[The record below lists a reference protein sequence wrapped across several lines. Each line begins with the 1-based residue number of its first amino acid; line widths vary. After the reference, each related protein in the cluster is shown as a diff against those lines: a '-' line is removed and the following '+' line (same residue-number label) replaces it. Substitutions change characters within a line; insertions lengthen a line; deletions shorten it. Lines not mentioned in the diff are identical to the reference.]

1 MGLFDSMAQGMLG
14 GLGGGLISGGLGAIG
29 SIFSNKAQSKENDR
43 MRDWNEYM
51 YDKQYEN
58 NIKLWN
64 MQNKYDLPSAQKQR
78 LIDAGLN
85 PDLMYSGAGVS
96 ASPNLHAAVAGS
108 PSAGSLPGYGG
119 VAEAFNQGRLLDAQ
133 IRNIDA
139 DTKKK
144 ESETVGQGYQ
154 NEILK
159 TDAAFEPALKSGE
172 INVLGVQVR
181 LGDSQVEVNKETVPK
196 IRQEIIN
203 LQKNVEVMN
212 SNIDEASERIA
223 NLSQLRVG
231 IMLDNYIKDQ
241 SKESQIRQFA
251 AAADLSEKEAK
262 MYIARAISE
271 IARNNASARL
281 DNANASNAELDFKIG
296 SLDFKLKNEKGY
308 YNMVIDNEIDTYNT
322 SAANNRRIRE
332 RDDKISGDHWYSY
345 VLEPIDIFCN
355 LVGGIFSANTSYSG
369 GSKAPNVRNT
379 TIVNKIPK

>member
-1 MGLFDSMAQGMLG
+1 MDLFESMSKGLLS
-14 GLGGGLISGGLGAIG
+14 GLGSGIISGGLGAIG
-29 SIFSNKAQSKENDR
+29 SIFSNNSQKKENQR
-43 MRDWNEYM
+43 NREFTEYM
-51 YDKQYEN
+51 YDRQYDN

-78 LIDAGLN
+78 LLDAGLN
-85 PDLMYSGAGVS
+85 ADLMYSGKGVS
-96 ASPNLHAAVAGS
+96 PSPNLQAAVAGS
-108 PSAGSLPGYGG
+108 PSSGSLPGYGG
-119 VAEAFNQGRLLDAQ
+119 VAEALDQGRLIDAQ

-139 DTKKK
+139 DTQKKK
-144 ESETVGQGYQ
+144 SETVGQGYQ

-159 TDAAFEPALKSGE
+159 TDASFEAALKSGQV
-172 INVLGVQVR
+172 NVLGVQV
-181 LGDSQVEVNKETVPK
+181 DFSNSQIEVNKATVPK
-196 IRQEIIN
+196 LRQEVIN
-203 LQKNVEVMN
+203 LQKSVEVMN

-223 NLSQLRVG
+223 NLSQVRVG
-231 IMLDNYIKDQ
+231 IMIDNYIKDQ

-262 MYIARAISE
+262 MYISRAISE

-281 DNANASNAELDFKIG
+281 DNANAANAELDFKIG

-308 YNMVIDNEIDTYNT
+308 YTMVIDDEIDTFKT
-322 SAANNRRIRE
+322 SSANNRRIRE

-345 VLEPIDIFCN
+345 VLEPLDIFCN
-355 LVGGIFSANTSYSG
+355 LVGGIFSANASYSG

>member
-1 MGLFDSMAQGMLG
+1 MGIFESMSQGLLS
-14 GLGGGLISGGLGAIG
+14 GLGSGIISSGLGAIG
-29 SIFSNKAQSKENDR
+29 SIFSNNSQKKENQR
-43 MRDWNEYM
+43 NREFTEYM
-51 YDKQYEN
+51 YDRQYDN

-78 LIDAGLN
+78 LLDAGLN
-85 PDLMYSGAGVS
+85 ADLMYSGKGVS
-96 ASPNLHAAVAGS
+96 PSPNLQAAVAGS
-108 PSAGSLPGYGG
+108 PSSGSLPGYGG

-144 ESETVGQGYQ
+144 ESEIVGQGYQ

-159 TDAAFEPALKSGE
+159 TDASFEAAIKSGQV
-172 INVLGVQVR
+172 NVLGVQV
-181 LGDSQVEVNKETVPK
+181 DFSNSQIEVNKATVPK
-196 IRQEIIN
+196 LRQEVIN
-203 LQKNVEVMN
+203 LQKSVEVMN

-223 NLSQLRVG
+223 NLSQVRVG

-262 MYIARAISE
+262 MYVARAISE

-296 SLDFKLKNEKGY
+296 SLDFKLKNDKGY
-308 YNMVIDNEIDTYNT
+308 YNMVIDNEIDTFKT
-322 SAANNRRIRE
+322 SSANNRRIRE

-355 LVGGIFSANTSYSG
+355 LVGGIFSANASYSG

>member
-1 MGLFDSMAQGMLG
+1 MGIFETMSQGLLS
-14 GLGGGLISGGLGAIG
+14 GLGSGIISSGLGAIG
-29 SIFSNKAQSKENDR
+29 SIFSNNSQKKENQR
-43 MRDWNEYM
+43 NREFTEYM
-51 YDKQYEN
+51 YDRQYDN

-78 LIDAGLN
+78 LLDAGLN
-85 PDLMYSGAGVS
+85 ADLMYSGKGVS
-96 ASPNLHAAVAGS
+96 PSPNLQAAVAGS
-108 PSAGSLPGYGG
+108 PSSGSLPGYGG

-144 ESETVGQGYQ
+144 ESEIVGQGYQ

-159 TDAAFEPALKSGE
+159 TDASFEAAIKSGQV
-172 INVLGVQVR
+172 NVLGVQV
-181 LGDSQVEVNKETVPK
+181 DFSNSQIEVNKATVPK
-196 IRQEIIN
+196 LRQEVIN
-203 LQKNVEVMN
+203 LQKSVEVMN

-223 NLSQLRVG
+223 NLSQVRVG

-262 MYIARAISE
+262 MYVARAISE

-296 SLDFKLKNEKGY
+296 SLDFKLKNDKGY
-308 YNMVIDNEIDTYNT
+308 YNMVIDNEIDTFKT
-322 SAANNRRIRE
+322 SSANNRRIRE

-355 LVGGIFSANTSYSG
+355 LVGGIFSANASYSG